1 VRAPG
6 RARGRGAAALA
17 LLLLLGAP
25 AAASSQSYR
34 VYGAERYF
42 TLTWEPGSYRGR
54 PTVAGYVGNEYGI
67 AAANVRLL
75 VESLDASGEVTGTT
89 VGYVN
94 GFVLPGT
101 HVYYEVFVPAR
112 APAYRVA
119 VLSWDWRYAPSGAV
133 LPRLSGAVLPRAEGR
148 G

>member
-1 VRAPG
+1 ML
-6 RARGRGAAALA
+6 ARGRRAAAFA
-17 LLLLLGAP
+17 LLVLAIAP
-25 AAASSQSYR
+25 TAASSQSYR

-42 TLTWEPGSYRGR
+42 ALTWEPGSYRGK
-54 PTVAGYVGNEYGI
+54 PTVAGYVSNEYGI
-67 AAANVRLL
+67 AVSNVRLL
-75 VESLDASGEVTGTT
+75 VESLNASGEVADTT
-89 VGYVN
+89 IGYVS

-101 HVYYEVFVPAR
+101 HVYFEVPVPSK

-133 LPRLSGAVLPRAEGR
+133 LPSRERR